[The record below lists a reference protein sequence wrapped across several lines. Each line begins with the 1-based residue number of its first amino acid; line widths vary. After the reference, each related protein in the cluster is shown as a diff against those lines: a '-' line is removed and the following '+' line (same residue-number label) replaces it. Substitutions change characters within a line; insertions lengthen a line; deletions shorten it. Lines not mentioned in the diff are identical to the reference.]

1 MTLTVEGGRVIDA
14 PLSLV
19 WEIVSNLDTYHQ
31 HTNTLTETTVI
42 SGEGQGATRRC
53 VDASGNSWEETCTIW
68 EPEQRYAVDV
78 DVPTY
83 PAKYRMLFRTFK
95 GTWNVEPAGGQTRV
109 TIRFEAELR
118 RIPGA
123 PMLVDMLAKRSR
135 SDLEAILDSYAQTA
149 TARAQ

>member
-1 MTLTVEGGRVIDA
+1 LAVERSRVIDA

-19 WEIVSNLDTYHQ
+19 WEIVSDLDTYHQ
-31 HTNTLTETTVI
+31 HTGTLTETTVI

-78 DVPTY
+78 DVSTY

-123 PMLVDMLAKRSR
+123 AKLVDKLAKRSR

-149 TARAQ
+149 TARSQ